1 VVRFW
6 RHELSGFSGLP
17 DAAARKTILRRPP
30 KISAG
35 QYGIQILDAIEA
47 IKDVF
52 KKISA

>member
-1 VVRFW
+1 VDYLMQAC
-6 RHELSGFSGLP
+6 EKNDLTQ
-17 DAAARKTILRRPP
+17 AAKD
-30 KISAG
+30 SAG